1 LSLSENKSTKT
12 GQTLKE
18 ILQATKDKN
27 YKTACFLGTSGDYLY
42 DFQII
47 EAVKQWLLSQRDRTD
62 ISQPQSCMYQSGWQD
77 AFCLLLEQLDNF
89 NSLNYKSITKG
100 ENK

>member
-1 LSLSENKSTKT
+1 MVTF
-12 GQTLKE
+12 KE
-18 ILQATKDKN
+18 KLDKN
-27 YKTACFLGTSGDYLY
+27 LLY
-42 DFQII
+42 HQIAMGKECRELI
-47 EAVKQWLLSQRDRTD
+47 VETVKFWLEFQRDRTD

-77 AFCLLLEQLDNF
+77 AFCLLLEQLDNS